1 MENKN
6 SDCLLWEKAKTGNRK
21 AFEELYIKYTPEL
34 YSYGRIFSDDSE
46 LVKDCIQDVFS
57 NILRK
62 IDTLKIPEN
71 IKYYLLLSVKN
82 QLFMEFRRLRFNS
95 GIDVANLEFE
105 AEHIEY
111 GMQTNNELDERKV
124 YKLKKLIN
132 SLPSRQKEI
141 LYYRYFQEL
150 SIKEISTLMDVKYQ
164 SAQNLIQRS
173 LEKLRKSFD
182 ILFLIILNVLF

>member
-62 IDTLKIPEN
+62 IDTLKTPEN

>member
-62 IDTLKIPEN
+62 IDTLKTPEN

-182 ILFLIILNVLF
+182 ILFLIVLNVLF

>member
-6 SDCLLWEKAKTGNRK
+6 LDCLLWEKAKTGNQK

-62 IDTLKIPEN
+62 IDTLKTPEN

-132 SLPSRQKEI
+132 GLPSRQKEI

-150 SIKEISTLMDVKYQ
+150 SIKEISTLMDIKYQ

-182 ILFLIILNVLF
+182 ILFLIVLNVLF

>member
-21 AFEELYIKYTPEL
+21 AFEELYIK

-62 IDTLKIPEN
+62 IDTLKTPEN